1 MGGAP
6 LSLLYLIE
14 QLDRS
19 RYLPEV
25 LFLGTGG
32 EEVDLYRRRGIPV
45 RMRSDITTFPHARN
59 AFLSIR
65 SLRPWEVLTR
75 PLQILPSA
83 LRMRAELRAHPV
95 DLVHLNT
102 SVLLPAGLGAAWA
115 GVPVVWHV
123 REPLHPGILGVRRS
137 VVRRCIDFSSRAVI
151 AISRFDAAPLTQG
164 DKLHVIY
171 NFVNFEKFDRRLDGA
186 SFRAELGVSKGRP
199 IALML
204 GGLIA
209 SKGPDILVEA
219 AALVR
224 RRRPDVVFVIAGLP
238 PRGESPSPVKRT
250 LRRMLESTRFV
261 TNVERRVLDLIR
273 RHGLEDCVKFA
284 GMREDV
290 PDMIAACDVLVWP
303 GTVSHFARPIIEAG
317 AVARPVVAS
326 DFPSTRETVQDG
338 ETGLLV
344 PPGNVASLAGAI
356 LRLVEHPDDARRM
369 GEAAHRLALER
380 YDARRNAA
388 AIVRIYDDITA
399 SGSSGAQS

>member
-14 QLDRS
+14 QLDR
-19 RYLPEV
+19 RHYLPEV
-25 LFLGTGG
+25 LFLGREG

-45 RMRSDITTFPHARN
+45 RVRSDITTFPHARN
-59 AFLSIR
+59 AFLSLR

-83 LRMRAELRAHPV
+83 LRMRAELRARPA

-137 VVRRCIDFSSRAVI
+137 LVRSCIDACSRAVI
-151 AISRFDAAPLTQG
+151 AISRFDAAPLAQG
-164 DKLHVIY
+164 DKLHVVY
-171 NFVNFEKFDRRLDGA
+171 NFVNFETFDRRLDGSA
-186 SFRAELGVSKGRP
+186 FREDLGLSKGRP

-204 GGLIA
+204 GGLIE
-209 SKGPDILVEA
+209 SKGPDVLIEA

-250 LRRMLESTRFV
+250 LRRLLESTGIV

-273 RHGLEDCVKFA
+273 RHGLEENVRFA

-290 PDMIAACDVLVWP
+290 PDMIAACEVLVWP

-317 AVARPVVAS
+317 AMARPVIAS
-326 DFPSTRETVQDG
+326 DFPSTRETVRDG

-344 PPGNVASLAGAI
+344 PPRDAVSLAGAI

-369 GEAAHRLALER
+369 GETAYRQALER

-388 AIVRIYDDITA
+388 AIIRIYDEIMA
-399 SGSSGAQS
+399 PGQGGGSS